1 MAGYCFS
8 NGIVKFSNNGQLLAS
23 TMFGSPLVNPYNRV
37 DLYDFDRCDGKIS
50 FRNFYR
56 VPFDYSSYPL
66 PDWKSGLCF
75 SPNDSLLYLSNFF
88 TVYQM
93 NVNDTSVSSPI
104 LISGPDTIMS
114 QFAYYDQLELAADDR
129 LYIGNKNGTRKYM
142 SYIDSPNVRGLGC
155 AFRPQGLWQPYTNLL
170 SPPNMPNYGLGPDNS
185 KPCWPLG
192 LSESGE
198 YAAAEEWV
206 IYPNPAHTQLTIE
219 SEALKEGLN
228 HLSIF
233 NLMGQCVYEENFK
246 TSSGKHTVSMRGLSA
261 GLYVVRVNGMVR
273 RLVKE

>member
-1 MAGYCFS
+1 MEVA
-8 NGIVKFSNNGQLLAS
+8 
-23 TMFGSPLVNPYNRV
+23 P
-37 DLYDFDRCDGKIS
+37 DG
-50 FRNFYR
+50 
-56 VPFDYSSYPL
+56 
-66 PDWKSGLCF
+66 
-75 SPNDSLLYLSNFF
+75 
-88 TVYQM
+88 
-93 NVNDTSVSSPI
+93 
-104 LISGPDTIMS
+104 
-114 QFAYYDQLELAADDR
+114 R
-129 LYIGNKNGTRKYM
+129 LYIGNFNGTRKYM

-261 GLYVVRVNGMVR
+261 GLYVLRVNGMVR